1 MTTALYVLRA
11 KQQGFSLQELS
22 LVSVGFINDI
32 LVEAGNDHFEYPNK
46 ATQNDIDSF
55 FGGS

>member
-1 MTTALYVLRA
+1 LRA
-11 KQQGFSLQELS
+11 KQQGFSLEELS
-22 LVSVGFINDI
+22 FVSVGFINEI
-32 LVEAGNDHFEYPNK
+32 LVEAGNDHFDYPKK